1 LLIAHNNI
9 RIMKNL
15 FAILFIALA
24 MSSCSN
30 KEKEEAAKQAAIAAV
45 KDSIRLDSFKRAD
58 AENKAKLAELETK
71 KAEEAKQAE
80 EKRLMMLAE
89 ERSAASAPAVA
100 AHNTSTTTT
109 TTTQKKGWSSAA
121 KGTAI
126 GAGAG
131 ALGGALI
138 DKKKGRGAIIGGVV
152 GAGTGYI
159 IGRDKDKKSG
169 RVQ

>member
-1 LLIAHNNI
+1 
-9 RIMKNL
+9 MKNL
-15 FAILFIALA
+15 VALLFIALA

-30 KEKEEAAKQAAIAAV
+30 REKEEAAKQAAIVAV

-58 AENKAKLAELETK
+58 AENKAKIVEAEKQKTVLAQQ
-71 KAEEAKQAE
+71 QAE

-89 ERSAASAPAVA
+89 ERSAANAPAV
-100 AHNTSTTTT
+100 TSRSTTTT
-109 TTTQKKGWSSAA
+109 STTKKGWSSAA

-152 GAGTGYI
+152 GAGTGYV
-159 IGRDKDKKSG
+159 IGRGKDKKSG
-169 RVQ
+169 IAH

>member
-1 LLIAHNNI
+1 
-9 RIMKNL
+9 MKNL

-45 KDSIRLDSFKRAD
+45 KDSIRLDSFRRAD
-58 AENKAKLAELETK
+58 AENKAKLAEAETK
-71 KAEEAKQAE
+71 RAEAVQKQAE

-89 ERSAASAPAVA
+89 ERSAANAPAV
-100 AHNTSTTTT
+100 TSTSSSTTTT
-109 TTTQKKGWSSAA
+109 STQKKGWSSAA

-138 DKKKGRGAIIGGVV
+138 DKKRVEVLLLVV
-152 GAGTGYI
+152 
-159 IGRDKDKKSG
+159 
-169 RVQ
+169 

>member
-1 LLIAHNNI
+1 
-9 RIMKNL
+9 MKNL

-58 AENKAKLAELETK
+58 AENKAKLAEAETK
-71 KAEEAKQAE
+71 RAEAVKQQAE

-89 ERSAASAPAVA
+89 ERSAANAPAVTSS
-100 AHNTSTTTT
+100 NSSTTTT
-109 TTTQKKGWSSAA
+109 TTTKKKGWSAAA

-131 ALGGALI
+131 AIGGALI
-138 DKKKGRGAIIGGVV
+138 DKKNGRGAIIGGVV
-152 GAGTGYI
+152 GAGTGYL

-169 RVQ
+169 RAN